1 MHTTDRFN
9 LETGEEALEE
19 ASRDFGRVFER
30 RPRAVARPHSV
41 QDVVEIIRASN
52 TERMPVTLQGGGH
65 SQSGHSLSEGG
76 ILVDMKGLD
85 RIGDIEG
92 DEIRV
97 QGGVRW
103 RDLVRRVY
111 AEGYLPPALTTHL
124 SVTVGGTLSMAG
136 LSITSHRY
144 GLQTDNVTELEVV
157 TGDGRLVR
165 CSPES
170 HCSLFDCV
178 RCGLG
183 QFGAIVGARMRLRRV
198 LPKVRTFTLLY
209 EDVGVLMQDLE
220 MIAGAERFQYIDGWC
235 LPVARD
241 PWQVLSGE
249 LFAYRVYAVYL
260 SSEWDD
266 TPPDE
271 DELLGDLNYTRMAGF
286 QDYSTLRF
294 VTRAENSSMSYGRL
308 GDGAEPGSGGLNWF
322 DDWGQAHPCTEGV
335 LPWSAFPSFI
345 TEVVDQL
352 PGPVARTA
360 RIMLGPF
367 CCKHFTSPLF
377 MHPDEEMIMGYG
389 ILIET
394 PPEELDE
401 VLPIL
406 ATESRRIIDAGGKRY
421 LSGWLDFD
429 DQGWRDHYGDR
440 WPQMLEWKREFDP
453 RGVLNPGV
461 MPLSPDSA
469 LGDVA

>member
-1 MHTTDRFN
+1 MHSTGALD
-9 LETGEEALEE
+9 LEIGEEALEE
-19 ASRDFGRVFER
+19 ASHDFGRVFR
-30 RPRAVARPHSV
+30 KRPRAIARPHSAR
-41 QDVVEIIRASN
+41 DVVEIVRASYR
-52 TERMPVTLQGGGH
+52 ERMPLTFRGGGH
-65 SQSGHSLSEGG
+65 SQCGQSLSDGG
-76 ILVDMKGLD
+76 VMVDMKGLD

-103 RDLVRRVY
+103 RDLVHRVY
-111 AEGYLPPALTTHL
+111 AEGFLPPALTTHL

-170 HCSLFDCV
+170 HSSLFDCV

-183 QFGAIVGARMRLRRV
+183 QFGAIVEARMRLRRV
-198 LPKVRTFTLLY
+198 LPRVRTYTLLY
-209 EDVGVLMQDLE
+209 EDIRVLMRDLE
-220 MIAGAERFQYIDGWC
+220 LIAGTDRFQYIDGWC

-249 LFAYRVYAVYL
+249 LFAHRVYAVYL
-260 SSEWDD
+260 GTEWDD
-266 TPPDE
+266 VPPDE
-271 DELLGDLNYTRMAGF
+271 DELLDDLSFTRLSGF
-286 QDYSTLRF
+286 RDFPTLRF

-308 GDGAEPGSGGLNWF
+308 GDRTGPDTGGLNWF

-335 LPWSAFPSFI
+335 LPWNAFPGFI
-345 TEVVDQL
+345 TDMADQL

-367 CCKHFTSPLF
+367 RSEHFTSPLF
-377 MHPDEEMIMGYG
+377 MHPEGEMIMGYG

-394 PPEELDE
+394 PPSELDE
-401 VLPIL
+401 LLPIL
-406 ATESRRIIDAGGKRY
+406 ARENRRIIDAGGKRY

-429 DQGWRDHYGDR
+429 RWGWQDHYGDR
-440 WPQMLEWKREFDP
+440 WPQMLERKREFDP
-453 RGVLNPGV
+453 RGILNPGGI
-461 MPLSPDSA
+461 PLS
-469 LGDVA
+469 

>member
-1 MHTTDRFN
+1 M
-9 LETGEEALEE
+9 ETGEEALEQ
-19 ASRDFGRVFER
+19 ASRDFGRVFR
-30 RPRAVARPHSV
+30 KRPRAIARPRSA

-52 TERMPVTLQGGGH
+52 RQGLPVTFRGGGH
-65 SQSGHSLSEGG
+65 SQSGQSLSDGG
-76 ILVDMKGLD
+76 LLVDMKGLD
-85 RIGDIEG
+85 GIGHIEG

-103 RDLVRRVY
+103 RDLVHRVY
-111 AEGYLPPALTTHL
+111 AEGFLPPALTTHL

-170 HCSLFDCV
+170 HSSLFDCV

-183 QFGAIVGARMRLRRV
+183 QFGAIVEARMRLRKV
-198 LPKVRTFTLLY
+198 LPMVRSFTLLY
-209 EDVGVLMQDLE
+209 TDVSVLMRDLE
-220 MIAGAERFQYIDGWC
+220 LIAGTERFQYIDGWC
-235 LPVARD
+235 LPVSRD

-249 LFAYRVYAVYL
+249 RFAHRVYALYL
-260 SSEWDD
+260 SAEWDD
-266 TPPDE
+266 VPPDR
-271 DELLGDLNYTRMAGF
+271 DGLLGDLSFTRLSGF
-286 QDYSTLRF
+286 RDYSTLPF
-294 VTRAENSSMSYGRL
+294 VTRAENSSMPYGRL
-308 GDGAEPGSGGLNWF
+308 DDGAQPGSGTRTGSGGLNWF
-322 DDWGQAHPCTEGV
+322 DDWSQAHPCTEGV
-335 LPWSAFPSFI
+335 LPWGAFPRFV
-345 TEVVDQL
+345 TEVADQL

-367 CCKHFTSPLF
+367 RCEHFTSPLF
-377 MHPDEEMIMGYG
+377 MHPAGELIMGYG

-406 ATESRRIIDAGGKRY
+406 AAEGRRIIAAGGKRY

-429 DQGWRDHYGDR
+429 RRGWQDHYGDR
-440 WPQMLEWKREFDP
+440 WPQMVEWKREFDP
-453 RGVLNPGV
+453 RGILNPGAI
-461 MPLSPDSA
+461 PLSPD
-469 LGDVA
+469 GGRCP

>member
-1 MHTTDRFN
+1 MRSDRLT
-9 LETGEEALEE
+9 LETGEKTLED
-19 ASRDFGRVFER
+19 ASRDFGRVFEK

-41 QDVVEIIRASN
+41 QDVVEIICASN
-52 TERMPVTLQGGGH
+52 TERMPVTFQGGGH
-65 SQSGHSLSEGG
+65 SQSGQSLSDDG

-103 RDLVRRVY
+103 GDLVRRVY

-157 TGDGRLVR
+157 TGYGSLVR

-170 HCSLFDCV
+170 HRSLFDCV

-183 QFGAIVGARMRLRRV
+183 QFGAIVEARMRLRRV

-220 MIAGAERFQYIDGWC
+220 LIAGAERFQYIDGWC
-235 LPVARD
+235 QPVARD

-266 TPPDE
+266 APPDQ
-271 DELLGDLNYTRMAGF
+271 DELLGDLSYTRLAGF

-294 VTRAENSSMSYGRL
+294 VTRAENNSVG
-308 GDGAEPGSGGLNWF
+308 WF

-335 LPWSAFPSFI
+335 LPWSAFPGFI
-345 TEVVDQL
+345 TEVADQL

-367 CCKHFTSPLF
+367 RCEHFTSPLF
-377 MHPDEEMIMGYG
+377 VHPEGELIMGYG

-406 ATESRRIIDAGGKRY
+406 AAESRRIIDAGGKRY
-421 LSGWLDFD
+421 VSGWLDFD
-429 DQGWRDHYGDR
+429 RRGWQGHYGDR

-453 RGVLNPGV
+453 RGILNPGV
-461 MPLSPDSA
+461 MPLS
-469 LGDVA
+469 